1 MDDEEI
7 IGYDAL
13 WDSAMK
19 CKKGVMWKDSAAHF
33 IHNVVEQVRKLSLEL
48 KNGTYQERP
57 HRYFTVTEPKRREVM
72 SIAFRDRVYQ
82 RSLNDVAIYPVMTR
96 SFIRDNCACQKGRGP
111 DDARDRLACFL
122 HRYYRKYGKDGWALQ
137 IDVKGY
143 YPNMSHAAAKAVFRA
158 KLPENVYRRAAEI
171 LDGFPGEVGFNP
183 GSQIIQIV
191 GISLLDK
198 VDHYIKEVLRAKWYQ
213 RYMDDMVII
222 GPDREKLEEMKEA
235 IRAKMRELECEFHP
249 EKTRIYPLSE
259 GIRFLGF
266 IFRLTDSG
274 KVLRLLPGDR
284 VKHERKKLF
293 RQIQCAKR
301 GETDREK
308 CDQCLMSWMAHAKKG
323 TTHNVRRKMEEY
335 YKGLWEEEEHGNHT
349 EADTEPEPLR
359 EEADGGH
366 AGEGGDA
373 GGADRRAGG
382 GAGGAGG
389 DHWGR

>member
-1 MDDEEI
+1 MEDEEI
-7 IGYDAL
+7 IGFDAL

-33 IHNVVEQVRKLSLEL
+33 IHNNVDEVRKLSEEL
-48 KNGTYQERP
+48 KSGTYRERP

-82 RSLNDVAIYPVMTR
+82 RSLNDVGIYPIMTR

-122 HRYYRKYGKDGWALQ
+122 HRYYRKYGAEGWVLQ

-143 YPNMSHAAAKAVFRA
+143 YPNMSHAAAKAVFRE

-235 IRAKMRELECEFHP
+235 IRAKMLEIECVFHP
-249 EKTRIYPLSE
+249 EKTRIYPIRE

-266 IFRLTDSG
+266 IFRLTETG
-274 KVLRLLPGDR
+274 KVLRLIPGDR
-284 VKHERKKLF
+284 VKHERKKLY
-293 RQIQCAKR
+293 RQVQCARR

-308 CDQCLMSWMAHAKKG
+308 CDDCFASWKAHAQKG
-323 TTHNVRRKMEEY
+323 TTHKVIERMNEY
-335 YKGLWEEEEHGNHT
+335 YARLWE
-349 EADTEPEPLR
+349 
-359 EEADGGH
+359 
-366 AGEGGDA
+366 GETN
-373 GGADRRAGG
+373 
-382 GAGGAGG
+382 G
-389 DHWGR
+389 DHQETHSEP